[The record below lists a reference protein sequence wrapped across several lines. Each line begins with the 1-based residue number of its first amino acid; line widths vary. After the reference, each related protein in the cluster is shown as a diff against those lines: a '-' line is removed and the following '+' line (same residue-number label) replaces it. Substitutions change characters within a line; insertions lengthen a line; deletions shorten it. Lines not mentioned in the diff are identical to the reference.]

1 MSIDVADW
9 LRRLGLEQYAPAFAA
24 NDIDGEVLPELTAD
38 DLIGLGIVSIGHRR
52 KLLAAIAAL
61 RGGVPQPVPETAPAA
76 APVAPEAERRQL
88 SVMFCDLVG
97 STALSTRFDPEDL
110 RELIGPYHRCV
121 ADTVGRFDGFVA
133 KYMGDGVLVYF
144 GYPQAHED
152 DAERAVRAGLAVI
165 EAIGRLAARED
176 LHVRLGV
183 ASGLVVVGDLIGE
196 GAAQERGVVGET
208 PNLAA
213 RLQALA
219 APNNLVIGDATRG
232 QIGGLFE
239 VEDLGPQALAGF
251 AEPQRAWRVSSEG
264 AVASRFEALRG
275 ETLTPF
281 VGREEEIELLL
292 RRWQRAITGEGH
304 VVLLSGEAGIGKSRL
319 LGTLHDRLAGEPH
332 TRLRYFCSPHHQDSA
347 LHPFIVQLE
356 RAAGF
361 QREDGA
367 DQKLD
372 KLRRLLAFDT
382 RSDNEIELLAE
393 LLSLPNSAGELSL
406 SPQRKRELLFETLL
420 HQLEALAARQPVLFL
435 CEDLHWIDPSS
446 RELLDRTMGRVA
458 RLPVLLVATYRPEF
472 VPPWSGLP
480 QVTTMT
486 LARFDA
492 RAGAAMVE
500 RIAGGEALAGKVA
513 AEIVARADGVPLFVE
528 ELTKAVLEAR
538 GSPEGIEKTLA
549 GALSVSAAVP
559 SVLHAPLMARLDRLG
574 PGPKDVAQIAAA
586 IGREFSYQLLA
597 PIAGRGDNDLSVS
610 LGRLGDAGLVF
621 ARGTPPEATYLF
633 KHALVRD
640 AAYASLLR
648 RRREELHAQIAAV
661 LESDFPDIVEGQ
673 PELVAQHFTE
683 AGLAEQ
689 AVAYWQRAG
698 EHAVARSA
706 NLEAIAHFG
715 RGIEVLKN
723 LPENQARDEQELML
737 RLASINP
744 LWASR
749 GFGSAEAERAAASA
763 LELSRRSG
771 IDTPAHFWALIGM
784 VHFCVVRGNLRLG
797 RELGEEML
805 GVAERLED
813 SEPLAYA
820 RFLFGNTLFW
830 FGELAAARTHL
841 GSAIDFYDPERGR
854 EAAFRLGFNCGSN
867 SYNFLGRV
875 LWHLG
880 YPDQALRCSR
890 QAVAIGDEIAHPFS
904 QAVALSWTAALH
916 QLRREAGRALEV
928 AEADLALT
936 TEQIIPFFAAHAM
949 VLRGWAL
956 AERGEFDEGIARLHE
971 GLDAYQATG
980 AIIESP
986 HWLALLAAVCGKAGR
1001 FDEAQAVL
1009 RDALALVERTGIRY
1023 HAAELYRLEGELS
1036 RGRDDEHAEDC
1047 FLRALQVARVQ
1058 EAKSFELRAA
1068 LSLARLWQKQGRR
1081 AEARDLLAPVY
1092 GWFTEGFD
1100 TADLKEAKALLAGL
1114 R

>member
-1 MSIDVADW
+1 MDVAAW
-9 LRRLGLEQYAPAFAA
+9 LRELGLEEYEPTFRA
-24 NDIDGEVLPELTAD
+24 NEIDERVLPSLTAD
-38 DLIGLGIVSIGHRR
+38 DLKDLGVTLVGHRR
-52 KLLAAIAAL
+52 RLLDAIAVLAAAEAP
-61 RGGVPQPVPETAPAA
+61 RAPGPSPAA
-76 APVAPEAERRQL
+76 TSEAERRQL
-88 SVMFCDLVG
+88 TVMFCDLVG

-110 RELIGPYHRCV
+110 RELIGPYHRAV
-121 ADTVGRFDGFVA
+121 ADTVDRFEGFVA

-165 EAIGRLAARED
+165 QAVGRLPARQD
-176 LHVRLGV
+176 LQVRLGI
-183 ASGLVVVGDLIGE
+183 ATGLAVVGDLIGA

-213 RLQALA
+213 RLQSLA
-219 APNNLVIGDATRG
+219 RPDSLVIADSTRK
-232 QIGGLFE
+232 QVGGLFE
-239 VEDLGPQALAGF
+239 VEDLGLQPLAGF
-251 AEPQRAWRVSSEG
+251 AEPQRAWRVVGESS
-264 AVASRFEALRG
+264 VASRFEALRG
-275 ETLTPF
+275 EELTPF

-292 RRWQRAITGEGH
+292 RRWQRAIAGEGQ

-319 LGTLHDRLAGEPH
+319 LGRLHDRLAGEPH
-332 TRLRYFCSPHHQDSA
+332 TRMRYFCSPYHQDSA
-347 LHPFIVQLE
+347 LHPFIAQLE

-361 QREDGA
+361 QREDGT

-372 KLRRLLAFDT
+372 KLRRLLAPDA
-382 RSDNEIELLAE
+382 RGDDEIELLAE
-393 LLSLPNSAGELSL
+393 LLSLPNSAAELSL

-420 HQLEALAARQPVLFL
+420 HQLEALAARQPVLFI

-446 RELLDRTMGRVA
+446 RELLDRTITRVA

-480 QVTTMT
+480 HVTTIT
-486 LARFDA
+486 LARFDR
-492 RAGAAMVE
+492 RAGATLVE
-500 RIAGGEALAGKVA
+500 RIASGEALASEVV

-549 GALSVSAAVP
+549 GAPSVSTAVP

-574 PGPKDVAQIAAA
+574 PGPKEVAQIAAA

-597 PIAGRGDNDLSVS
+597 PIAGRGDNDLAVA

-661 LESDFPDIVEGQ
+661 LEGEFPNIVEGQ
-673 PELVAQHFTE
+673 PELIAQHFTE
-683 AGLAEQ
+683 AGLTEQ

-698 EHAVARSA
+698 AHAVARSA
-706 NLEAIAHFG
+706 NLEATAHFG

-723 LPENQARDEQELML
+723 LPENQSRDEQELML

-771 IDTPAHFWALIGM
+771 TDTPAHFWALIGM
-784 VHFCVVRGNLRLG
+784 VHFCVVRGNLPLG

-805 GVAERLED
+805 SVAEHLED
-813 SEPLAYA
+813 PEPLGYA
-820 RFLFGNTLFW
+820 RFLFGNTLLW
-830 FGELAAARTHL
+830 FGELTAARTHL
-841 GSAIDFYDPERGR
+841 ERAIDLYDPERGR
-854 EAAFRLGFNCGSN
+854 EAAFRLGFNSGSN

-880 YPDQALRCSR
+880 YPDQALHCSR
-890 QAVAIGDEIAHPFS
+890 QAVAIADGIAHPFS

-916 QLRREAGRALEV
+916 QLRGEVERTHEV
-928 AEADLALT
+928 AEADLTLT

-956 AERGEFDEGIARLHE
+956 AKRGEFDEGITRLRE
-971 GLDAYQATG
+971 GVDAYEATG
-980 AIIESP
+980 AIIENP
-986 HWLALLAAVCGKAGR
+986 HWLALLAEACGKAGR
-1001 FDEAQAVL
+1001 IEE
-1009 RDALALVERTGIRY
+1009 ALATVRNALLDVERTGIRY
-1023 HAAELYRLEGELS
+1023 HEAELHRLEGELLQ
-1036 RGRDDEHAEDC
+1036 GLDDERSEAR
-1047 FLRALQVARVQ
+1047 FRRAIEIARAQ
-1058 EAKSFELRAA
+1058 EAKSFELRAVT
-1068 LSLARLWQKQGRR
+1068 SLARLWGEQGRR
-1081 AEARDLLAPVY
+1081 CQACELLAPVY

-1100 TADLKEAKALLAGL
+1100 TADLKNAKALLDQLA
-1114 R
+1114 